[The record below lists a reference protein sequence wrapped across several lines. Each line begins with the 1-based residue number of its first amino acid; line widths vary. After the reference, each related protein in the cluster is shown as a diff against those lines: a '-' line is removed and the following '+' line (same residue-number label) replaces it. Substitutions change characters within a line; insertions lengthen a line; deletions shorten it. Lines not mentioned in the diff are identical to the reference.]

1 VKDIEENGGLLEKP
15 FLQPNGNGNYKAKEG
30 NRRVLCV
37 SDLHHRYRGNPA
49 WRTVPARILPAD
61 LDPKKL
67 AILLADWHV
76 AEKVKWDAHEKAGQ
90 VYSTNRNLRIPLR
103 EILVHLHASK
113 STVEWPSRA
122 TPPRMEENPC
132 GASPSRLSTPCC

>member
-15 FLQPNGNGNYKAKEG
+15 FLQPNGNGNYKAKEA

-37 SDLHHRYRGNPA
+37 SDLRHRYPGNPA

-76 AEKVKWDAHEKAGQ
+76 AE
-90 VYSTNRNLRIPLR
+90 R
-103 EILVHLHASK
+103 
-113 STVEWPSRA
+113 
-122 TPPRMEENPC
+122 
-132 GASPSRLSTPCC
+132 